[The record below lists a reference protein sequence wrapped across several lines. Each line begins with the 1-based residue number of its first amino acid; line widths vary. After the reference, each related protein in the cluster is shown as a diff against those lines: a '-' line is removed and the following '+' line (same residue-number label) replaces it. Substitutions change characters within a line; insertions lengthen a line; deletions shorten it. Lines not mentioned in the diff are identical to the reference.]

1 MRNILFYSDC
11 FVYSGSENV
20 VENILKSERV
30 KEAYSMNFY
39 YAYNKEYEKGIKRKF
54 NNAPNI
60 KALTQ
65 IANPYT
71 KFGYRLKSG
80 EKISTLYR
88 YYLLI
93 MYVCG
98 TLLNKIGLLHLYNGY
113 VLYKLFKREQ
123 PSILFINNGGY
134 PAAESCRIAVISAHL
149 AGIKNILFVVNN
161 LAFPS
166 RHFFD
171 RILDKYINK
180 YVTFF
185 ITASKAARER
195 LVEIRHFDA
204 NKCINIPNTLLPEV
218 EENAT
223 THSNIIREE
232 FDIDQQTILLGA
244 VGLLTRRKGYHVLV
258 EAMHQLTESI
268 PNHHYKLIIIG
279 EGEERSALESLIQRY
294 NLQQVIL
301 LPGFRPNVIE
311 YVKGLDVFVA
321 PSIANEDF
329 PYVIIE
335 AMMLSKPVIGT
346 RVAGIPE
353 QVLDGQSG
361 YIVPPDSANELAAAI
376 RLIASENNIPQMGVK
391 SQERYAAHF
400 SNSIIM
406 DRYLQLFSSL
416 SGTIS

>member
-20 VENILKSERV
+20 LENILKSESM

-54 NNAPNI
+54 NNAANI
-60 KALTQ
+60 KPLTQ

-71 KFGYRLKSG
+71 QFGYRLKSG
-80 EKISTLYR
+80 EKIGTLHR
-88 YYLLI
+88 FYLLI
-93 MYVCG
+93 MYVCS
-98 TLLNKIGLLHLYNGY
+98 TLLNKTGLLHVYNGF

-123 PSILFINNGGY
+123 PQLLFINNGGY
-134 PAAESCRIAVISAHL
+134 PAAESCRVAVISAHL
-149 AGIKNILFVVNN
+149 AGVRNILFVVNN

-171 RILDKYINK
+171 RLLDKYINK

-185 ITASKAARER
+185 VTASKAARER
-195 LVEIRHFDA
+195 LIEIRKFDA
-204 NKCINIPNTLLPEV
+204 DKCINIPNTLMPEV
-218 EENAT
+218 EKNADT
-223 THSNIIREE
+223 VSNIIREE
-232 FDIDQQTILLGA
+232 FNIDKQTILLGA

-258 EAMHQLTESI
+258 EAMRQLAESI
-268 PNHHYKLIIIG
+268 PNHNYKLIIIG
-279 EGEERSALESLIQRY
+279 EGEERSALESLIQKY
-294 NLQQVIL
+294 NLQQIIL
-301 LPGFRPNVIE
+301 LPGFRPNVID

-335 AMMLSKPVIGT
+335 AMMLGKPVVGT

-353 QVLDGQSG
+353 QVLNGQTG
-361 YIVPPDSANELAAAI
+361 YIVPPDSAIELADAI

-391 SQERYAAHF
+391 SQERYFAHF

-406 DRYLQLFSSL
+406 QRYMQLFSSL
-416 SGTIS
+416 SN